1 MNVLCALNPSSAG
14 GFGMKCW
21 PRIAEFLSRQ
31 GIEYILLADPDV
43 PIGRQVHRF
52 FEHNDPNSLDAVVG
66 IGGDGTHSMVI
77 QQLLA
82 WLDAEPGRSMPP
94 YAFIPLGTANDIA
107 KSLGFHVGAVF
118 SNRDLERAVSTI
130 AHGADYRM
138 DLGIVDGT
146 PFADGFTIGLDPNIL
161 RERNIQ
167 RRRLRPVRF
176 LFRGV
181 IGGSL
186 LYTICTG
193 LRLWRQRQLTVDV
206 MVDGRRWYAGP
217 IINLIVN
224 NARVYAGEFEFYH
237 GAYAND
243 GLLDMVVFTGRRDY
257 LRRYV
262 FALRNYPYGLRRLAK
277 HLNRNL
283 QHTQGRKFE
292 IHLSQTESAQIDGEE
307 FPESDSFTVTVRPG
321 VIPIKIPAEP
331 L

>member
-1 MNVLCALNPSSAG
+1 MNILCALNPSSAG

-21 PRIAEFLSRQ
+21 PRIAEFMRRQ
-31 GIEYILLADPDV
+31 GIEYVLLAEHDV
-43 PIGRQVHRF
+43 PIGEQVRRF
-52 FEHNDPNSLDAVVG
+52 LEDHSPESLDAVVG

-82 WLDAEPGRSMPP
+82 WLDDGSGRSLPP

-107 KSLGFHVGAVF
+107 KSLGFHVGTVF
-118 SNRDLERAVSTI
+118 SDRDLERAVSTI

-138 DLGIVDGT
+138 DLGLVNGT

-167 RRRLRPVRF
+167 RRRWRPLRF

-181 IGGSL
+181 VGGSL

-193 LRLWRQRQLTVDV
+193 LRIFRQQQLTVDV
-206 MVDGRRWYAGP
+206 IVDGHRWYAGP
-217 IINLIVN
+217 IINLVVN

-243 GLLDMVVFTGRRDY
+243 GLLDLVVFTGRRDY

-262 FALRNYPYGLRRLAK
+262 CALRNYPHGLQRLAK
-277 HLNRNL
+277 RLNRNL

-292 IHLSQTESAQIDGEE
+292 IRLSKTENAQIDGEE
-307 FPESDSFTVTVRPG
+307 FPESDAFIVTVRPG